1 MNKIASTPPYILG
14 IDMGVASIGLALLE
28 AAPDGRPF
36 GIMGGFVRTW
46 PVPEGASGRREK
58 RAMRRNLARRRRRLD
73 RVRHILQ
80 EVGMLGSPRSST
92 SPVALRAKA
101 SRMKVSKQE
110 LAEAILHI
118 TKHRGKPDMRR
129 RPSGED
135 DAKETGMVN
144 EGIKSLKSEMERL
157 RFDTYGQYLRWR
169 EKKGLSTRIK
179 RRSKA
184 NAKGEEYPFYPS
196 RQMLMEEFDAIWA
209 RQREVAPDAGHLT
222 EALHSRLRDEVFFQR
237 DVTFPPPGD
246 CPYHPSE
253 RRLAKASRLF
263 QQRRIYEEANHLRFH
278 DRFGNP
284 MPYDIKMR
292 DQIVEVLMR
301 GDSLKPSQI
310 KTLLKMPKT
319 TKVNYEAGEVPKQI
333 EGNAIDPAF
342 EVAGIGGEWSALSGE
357 DKDGVLAAMVEA
369 PNVQRLRERLAPYF
383 PDWDAL
389 ESALLVSLPKGHGRM
404 GVSATRAILDVLK
417 RELVPARVAEDMAG
431 LSHAMTLDG
440 QIHKRLP
447 YYGKVLE
454 AHTVKPMWESC
465 YRREKDTPP
474 DTNENEGLYGRI
486 PNPVVHVAMNQ
497 LRRVVN
503 EIISTYGR
511 PLMIHVEL
519 ARDLQRSQEDR
530 DEIAERNE
538 MRRRE
543 NNEIR
548 EELTKLGAA
557 SSRSNVQRYRLW
569 KEQQFQCVY
578 TGEPISKSRLFSDD
592 VDVDHLVPRALLGH
606 GVTINA
612 IDSMNNR
619 VVCLRRAN
627 ADKGNET
634 PHEAFSEGAGGYDWG
649 AIMRRTK
656 GMSESKKRRFL
667 ADARDEF
674 TQDDDFRARDGTD
687 NAYIARITRQYLS
700 CLYGDQDHHVMAMSS
715 HITSLLR
722 GKWGLNSVLGNGD
735 AGSKSRD
742 DHRHHYVDALVA
754 ACVNRW
760 VIQSIH
766 TESKRCSNQGLGDFV
781 KNIHPPFGEGKE
793 FRAAVKASLDGVLI
807 ARKTDHAVAGQMH
820 EDTLYGIKSGPDEQ
834 GRYITVQ
841 RKDLKDYGTFA
852 DFAKVRLQ
860 ATLPD
865 ASPFKEA
872 RQRIQEMQAAVLSYR
887 EQAADELVA
896 EIQQEVANGKK
907 DREPS
912 ERAIYR
918 RAVKLH
924 SEDKAAAKSFEL
936 FEWKHLVNVRMSGNR
951 AVGGY
956 VSGRNHRVEFYADD
970 KGRVQME
977 TVSML
982 QANTPSFV
990 PRSALPGHRLIWK
1003 AHKDDTLMMDDPS
1016 EPDRRRTF
1024 VVVKFKAGRLGVVP
1038 AFDARSAVGE
1048 NKRLL
1053 YERGCRYFCEHRA
1066 QRVVTNALGALLFRF
1081 DALPETGQ
1089 VPP

>member
-1 MNKIASTPPYILG
+1 MNNKEPTPPYILG
-14 IDMGVASIGLALLE
+14 IDMGVASIGLALLK

-36 GIMGGFVRTW
+36 GILGGFVRTW

-144 EGIKSLKSEMERL
+144 EGIESLKSEMKRL

-179 RRSKA
+179 PRSKA

-209 RQREVAPDAGHLT
+209 RQREAMPDAPHLA
-222 EALHSRLRDEVFFQR
+222 EELQSQLRDEMFFQR

-246 CPYHPSE
+246 CPYHPDE
-253 RRLAKASRLF
+253 PRLAKASRLF
-263 QQRRIYEEANHLRFH
+263 QERRIYEEANHLRFH
-278 DRFGNP
+278 DRFGNS
-284 MPYDIKMR
+284 MPYDVRKR
-292 DQIVEVLMR
+292 DQVVEALMR
-301 GDSLKPSQI
+301 GCSLRPSDI
-310 KTLLKMPKT
+310 KLLLEMPRT
-319 TKVNYEAGEVPKQI
+319 ARVNYEAGKVPRLI
-333 EGNAIDPAF
+333 EGNPIDPAF
-342 EVAGIGGEWSALSGE
+342 EAEGIGGEWAALSGVDQE
-357 DKDGVLAAMVEA
+357 AVLAAMVQA
-369 PNVQRLRERLAPYF
+369 PNVQRLREQLAPYF
-383 PDWDAL
+383 PAPDAL
-389 ESALLVSLPKGHGRM
+389 ESALSVSLPKGHGRM

-417 RELVPARVAEDMAG
+417 SEFVPARVAEDRAG

-440 QIHKRLP
+440 EIHKRLP
-447 YYGKVLE
+447 YYGEVLE
-454 AHTVKPMWESC
+454 AHTVKPMWESR
-465 YRREKDTPP
+465 YRRETDTPP
-474 DTNENEGLYGRI
+474 NTNQNEGRYGRI

-511 PLMIHVEL
+511 PLMIQVEL

-530 DEIAERNE
+530 EEIVERNE

-548 EELTKLGAA
+548 EKLAELGVAG
-557 SSRSNVQRYRLW
+557 SRPNVQRYRIW
-569 KEQQFQCVY
+569 KEQQFQCIY
-578 TGEPISKSRLFSDD
+578 TGEAISESRLFSDD
-592 VDVDHLVPRALLGH
+592 VDVDHVIPRALLGH

-627 ADKGNET
+627 ADKGDHT
-634 PHEAFSEGAGGYDWG
+634 PYEAFSENAHGYDWSS
-649 AIMRRTK
+649 IMRRVK
-656 GMSESKKRRFL
+656 VIGGSKERRFL
-667 ADARDEF
+667 ADAREEF
-674 TQDDDFRARDGTD
+674 AGDDDFRARDGTD

-700 CLYGDQDHHVMAMSS
+700 SLYGDQTHVMAVSS

-722 GKWGLNSVLGNGD
+722 GKWGLNSVLGNGE

-742 DHRHHYVDALVA
+742 DHRHHYVDALIA

-781 KNIHPPFGEGKE
+781 KKIDPPFGERKE
-793 FRAAVKASLDGVLI
+793 FRAAVKASLDGVPI
-807 ARKTDHAVAGQMH
+807 ARKTDHAVAGQLH

-841 RKDLKDYGTFA
+841 RKDLRDYGTFA
-852 DFAKVRLQ
+852 DFAKVRLR
-860 ATLPD
+860 ATLPN

-872 RQRIQEMQAAVLSYR
+872 RQKIQEIQAAVLSCR

-912 ERAIYR
+912 ERAIYW
-918 RAVKLH
+918 RAVKLY
-924 SEDKAAAKSFEL
+924 SEDKAAVRSFEL
-936 FEWKHLVNVRMSGNR
+936 FERKHLVNVRMSGNQE
-951 AVGGY
+951 VGGY

-970 KGRVQME
+970 KGRVRME

-982 QANTPSFV
+982 NANDPSFV
-990 PRSALPGHRLIWK
+990 PKSARHGYRLIWK
-1003 AHKDDTLMMDDPS
+1003 AHKDDTLMMDDPN
-1016 EPDRRRTF
+1016 EPDRRCAF
-1024 VVVKFKAGRLGVVP
+1024 LVVKFKAGQLGVVP
-1038 AFDARSAVGE
+1038 MFDARSAVGE
-1048 NKRLL
+1048 NKRILF
-1053 YERGCRYFCEHRA
+1053 ERRCRFFCEHRA
-1066 QRVVTNALGALLFRF
+1066 QRVVTNALGAPLFRF
-1081 DALPETGQ
+1081 DALPKTGQ
-1089 VPP
+1089 FPP